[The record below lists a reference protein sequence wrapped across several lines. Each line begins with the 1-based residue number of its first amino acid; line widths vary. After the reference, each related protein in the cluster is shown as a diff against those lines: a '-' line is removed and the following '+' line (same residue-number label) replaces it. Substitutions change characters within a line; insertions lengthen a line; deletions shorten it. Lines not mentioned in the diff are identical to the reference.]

1 MAAAWHRRAA
11 SQVTQPPPLPPWIT
25 QAPEEYSDPDPK
37 LDEDFTGHV
46 ADAAADDMTL
56 TVAQQSQMRAEAR
69 DATTLPPKNSEAQK
83 TVAIGGRML
92 QLLEGEIDV
101 ADLDDSELMSGTFR
115 DQSGSLRSSN
125 KLIPKAMHQE
135 LMRRILN
142 RGTERIRSD
151 FFDAIDTVT
160 GIMKNDT
167 VDPAVRLRAA
177 NIIIDRVAGKV
188 ADKIDL
194 TMEVKK
200 YEHVITEIVR
210 EMPDAGQTAP
220 EILDA
225 VLVEVDD
232 DDV

>member
-1 MAAAWHRRAA
+1 MAASWHRRAA
-11 SQVTQPPPLPPWIT
+11 SQVTQPPPLPPWII
-25 QAPEEYSDPDPK
+25 QAPEEYNDPAPPP
-37 LDEDFTGHV
+37 LNEDFTGRV
-46 ADAAADDMTL
+46 ADAAADDMSL
-56 TVAQQSQMRAEAR
+56 TIMQQSQARAEAR
-69 DATTLPPKNSEAQK
+69 DATPLPEK
-83 TVAIGGRML
+83 TDAKKSVAIGGRML
-92 QLLEGEIDV
+92 QLLEGDIDV
-101 ADLDDSELMSGTFR
+101 ADLDDEELMRGEFR

-125 KLIPKAMHQE
+125 KLIPKTMHQE
-135 LMRRILN
+135 LMRRILH

-151 FFDAIDTVT
+151 FFSAIDTVT
-160 GIMKNDT
+160 EIMKDST

-194 TMEVKK
+194 TVDVRK

-210 EMPDAGQTAP
+210 EMPDDDQTGS

-232 DDV
+232 DDA

>member
-1 MAAAWHRRAA
+1 M
-11 SQVTQPPPLPPWIT
+11 S
-25 QAPEEYSDPDPK
+25 
-37 LDEDFTGHV
+37 
-46 ADAAADDMTL
+46 L
-56 TVAQQSQMRAEAR
+56 TVMQQSQARAEAR
-69 DATTLPPKNSEAQK
+69 DATPLPEKTDAKK

-92 QLLEGEIDV
+92 QLLEGDIDV
-101 ADLDDSELMSGTFR
+101 ADLDDEELMRGEFR
-115 DQSGSLRSSN
+115 DQSGSLRSNN

-160 GIMKNDT
+160 DIMKNDD

-177 NIIIDRVAGKV
+177 SIIIDRVAGKV

-210 EMPDAGQTAP
+210 TMPDDDQTGS

-225 VLVEVDD
+225 VLVEVED

>member
-11 SQVTQPPPLPPWIT
+11 SQVTQPPPLPPWII
-25 QAPEEYSDPDPK
+25 QAPEEYSDPPPPPR
-37 LDEDFTGHV
+37 EDFTGRV
-46 ADAAADDMTL
+46 ADAAADDMSL
-56 TVAQQSQMRAEAR
+56 TIIQQSQARAEAR
-69 DATTLPPKNSEAQK
+69 DAAPLPEK
-83 TVAIGGRML
+83 TDAKKSVAIGGRML
-92 QLLEGEIDV
+92 QLLEGDIDV
-101 ADLDDSELMSGTFR
+101 ADLDDEELMRGEFR

-125 KLIPKAMHQE
+125 KLIPKTMHQE
-135 LMRRILN
+135 LMRRILH

-151 FFDAIDTVT
+151 FFSAIDVVT
-160 GIMKNDT
+160 AIMRDET

-177 NIIIDRVAGKV
+177 NTIIDRVAGKV

-194 TMEVKK
+194 TVDVRR

-210 EMPDAGQTAP
+210 EMPDDDQTGS

-232 DDV
+232 DDA